1 MMSILAL
8 CHWSSIGSI
17 PMIYETIP
25 QVGQVLLVI
34 FLAGSSAIEATNFT
48 NPRFRALIP
57 C

>member
-1 MMSILAL
+1 
-8 CHWSSIGSI
+8 
-17 PMIYETIP
+17 MIYETIP

-48 NPRFRALIP
+48 NPHFRTLIP